1 MDDTAE
7 QGNKT
12 EQWLVPEPAQT
23 LPDLNPQFA
32 WNPSALFLK
41 RDGDKGEREYRDDI
55 GDAISQKGKQPSQA
69 VENTAKGATKQ
80 KGHTLGELSLCGNRW
95 QVFLPHHLWQA
106 GDLGNVEEDEERALY
121 KRDEVEL

>member
-7 QGNKT
+7 QRNKT

-23 LPDLNPQFA
+23 FPDLNPQFA
-32 WNPSALFLK
+32 WNPSSLFLK
-41 RDGDKGEREYRDDI
+41 GHGDKGEREYRDDI

-95 QVFLPHHLWQA
+95 QVFLAHHLRQA